1 MATIP
6 MILAIII
13 AGLVAA
19 SKYFKVT
26 IPTVTELVMRDPIAS
41 LLIAVV
47 LALVARGI

>member
-1 MATIP
+1 
-6 MILAIII
+6 MILAVVI

-41 LLIAVV
+41 LLVAVV
-47 LALVARGI
+47 FALIARGV

>member
-1 MATIP
+1 

-19 SKYFKVT
+19 FKYFKVT

-47 LALVARGI
+47 LALIARGV